1 MNALKLDLVGM
12 TKIFGSIVALDHV
25 SLSVAAG
32 SVHALLGENGA
43 GKSTLVKCLVGFY
56 QPDEGQISI
65 DGSAHRIASPKDAD
79 ALGIGMVYQH
89 FTLVPS
95 MTIAQ
100 NLVVSRAKLP
110 GFINWKKELQV
121 LDELTSRLPFHL
133 NLNIRTSQ
141 LSAGEKQKA
150 ELVKQLY
157 LGRRLLIL
165 DEPTSVLTPQEA
177 DQVLG
182 YVRSLAKDGQVS
194 AILIT
199 HKFDEVRRYTDDVTV
214 LRRGA
219 AACSASVS
227 LMSNDQLA
235 EAMIGEPFSKRT
247 DSLAVRATT
256 VGGVALSVNNLTV
269 KNDLGLS
276 AVHDLGIEVRAGEIV
291 GVAGVSGNGQLE
303 MVEALMGQRDRAGVV
318 KVAGQEFHGT
328 RKEIARLG
336 VYGLPQE
343 PLKNACVAR
352 MSLAENLALRNFD
365 RPPLRRGIF
374 LLRKPLMEQAARL
387 VKQFRVKTPGL
398 EARVSSLSGGNVQRA
413 VLGRELNKN
422 MKLLIA
428 SNPTFGLD
436 FMACE
441 ETHNR
446 ILDARNNGAAVL
458 LISEDLDELISLVD
472 RVVVMNAGR
481 IVYETLAKTADKLV
495 IGKFMAGTDIAPALF

>member
-1 MNALKLDLVGM
+1 MNALKLDLAGM
-12 TKIFGSIVALDHV
+12 TKRFGAVTALDHV
-25 SLSVAAG
+25 SLSVSAG

-56 QPDEGQISI
+56 QPDEGQISV
-65 DGSAHRIASPKDAD
+65 DGAAHRIASPKDAD

-110 GFINWKKELQV
+110 KFIDWKQELGALQ
-121 LDELTSRLPFHL
+121 ELTSQLPFRLDL
-133 NLNIRTSQ
+133 NMRTSQ

-182 YVRSLAKDGQVS
+182 YVRSLAKAGQVS
-194 AILIT
+194 SVLIT
-199 HKFDEVRRYTDDVTV
+199 HKFDEVRRYADDVTV

-219 AACSASVS
+219 AVRSAPVAS
-227 LMSNDQLA
+227 LSNDQLA
-235 EAMIGEPFSKRT
+235 EAMIGEPLTKRT
-247 DSLAVRATT
+247 EVRAARPAISEKL
-256 VGGVALSVNNLTV
+256 ALSVKNLNV
-269 KNDLGLS
+269 KNDLGLA
-276 AVHDLGIEVRAGEIV
+276 AVQSLALEVHEGEIV

-303 MVEALMGQRDRAGVV
+303 MVEALMGQRDRTGEVT
-318 KVAGQEFHGT
+318 VAGLEFRGT

-365 RPPLRRGIF
+365 RPPLRRGVI
-374 LLRKPLMEQAARL
+374 LRRTPLMEQAARL

-398 EARVSSLSGGNVQRA
+398 EARVSTLSGGNVQRA
-413 VLGRELNKN
+413 VLGRELNKD

-436 FMACE
+436 FMACQ
-441 ETHNR
+441 ETHQR
-446 ILDARNNGAAVL
+446 ILEARNTGAGVL
-458 LISEDLDELISLVD
+458 LVSEDLDELIGLVD

-481 IVYETLAKTADKLV
+481 IVYATAAEKADKLV
-495 IGKFMAGTDIAPALF
+495 IGKFMAGTHAA